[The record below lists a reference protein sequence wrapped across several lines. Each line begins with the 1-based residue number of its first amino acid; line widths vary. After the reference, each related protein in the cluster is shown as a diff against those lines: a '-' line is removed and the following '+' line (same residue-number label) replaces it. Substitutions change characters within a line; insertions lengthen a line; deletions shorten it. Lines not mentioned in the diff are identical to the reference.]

1 MDKPVDIWEA
11 KEKKIG
17 IKRPHGISSSL
28 FSAEQIRELDRI
40 VIEEFDISG
49 YELMQ
54 RAGRFSYDKLKENW
68 PEANN
73 ICVFCGSGNNAG
85 DGYVLAKLAAMD
97 KKTVSVVNC
106 FNSEKL
112 KGDAKRAYQ
121 DLLAANV
128 KPLNERIEN
137 CYKFLD
143 TFRGLDIGI
152 DNDEMKELVVVDAIF
167 GTGLKRNIDDDYL
180 INLIKAINYH
190 SQFYG
195 DIYEELNQKH
205 VGNVLS
211 IDIPSGL
218 NADTGSV
225 MGTAVTANVTAT
237 FMGIKKGMLTNDGP
251 DCSGEIVFSRLNIPN
266 QSYESL
272 AHKLGGAHANIL
284 RLESYIPVWKKNYE
298 TIYSLC
304 SFLEP
309 RKRNS
314 HKGNFGHV
322 LIIGGDEGYLGAS
335 QLAAQAAMRVGA
347 GLVSV
352 ATRKSHAAQLSI
364 AVPEIMC
371 HGVETL
377 HELMPLI
384 KRANVIAI
392 GPGLGQSEWAKLLF
406 ARVLESDLPIII
418 DADAL
423 NLLSEEEQS
432 SSNWII
438 TPHPGEASR
447 LLKTDV
453 DAIQSDRFQSAKMLH
468 EKYQGPVVLKGCGS
482 IIADSRGDLFVCAS
496 GNPGMSSGGMGDVLT
511 GVIAGLLAQGIE
523 MDEEI
528 FEGHTI
534 RQPILNY
541 KIDIIGDATKF
552 GVLLHSRAADLAVG
566 EGANSLQRGL
576 MATDLMPYLREL
588 ANSFSWDEYRTKV
601 WDRGSREDRT

>member
-1 MDKPVDIWEA
+1 MDEPTNIIRAWDKARGFEEPQ
-11 KEKKIG
+11 
-17 IKRPHGISSSL
+17 RLNLSL
-28 FSAEQIRELDRI
+28 FSTEQVRELDRI
-40 VIEEFDISG
+40 VIEETGVTG

-54 RAGRFSYDKLKENW
+54 RAGRFSYDTLKKTWLDVTE
-68 PEANN
+68 

-106 FNSEKL
+106 FNPEKL
-112 KGDAKRAYQ
+112 KGDAKRVYQ
-121 DLLAANV
+121 DLLATDV
-128 KPLNERIEN
+128 KPINERIEN
-137 CYKFLD
+137 CHRFLNTFDGIRLEPKFV
-143 TFRGLDIGI
+143 I
-152 DNDEMKELVVVDAIF
+152 VDAIF

-180 INLIKAINYH
+180 IDLIESINCYYTEFDNPLRG
-190 SQFYG
+190 Q
-195 DIYEELNQKH
+195 
-205 VGNVLS
+205 VLS

-225 MGTAVTANVTAT
+225 MGAAIKATVTAT
-237 FMGIKKGMLTNDGP
+237 FMGTKKGMLTNDGP
-251 DCSGEIVFSRLNIPN
+251 DYSGKIVFDRLDI
-266 QSYESL
+266 QYESYKSL
-272 AHKLGGAHANIL
+272 ARNLGEAHARIL
-284 RLESYIPVWKKNYE
+284 NLGDYITQWDRDYTRL
-298 TIYSLC
+298 YSLTN
-304 SFLEP
+304 FLIL

-377 HELMPLI
+377 DELMPLI

-432 SSNWII
+432 SPNWVI

-482 IIADSRGDLFVCAS
+482 IVADSRGNLFVCDV

-511 GVIAGLLAQGIE
+511 GTIAGFIAQGIE
-523 MDEEI
+523 MDEATYRDWNRIPDE
-528 FEGHTI
+528 
-534 RQPILNY
+534 
-541 KIDIIGDATKF
+541 DDADVIGDATKL
-552 GVLLHSRAADLAVG
+552 GVLMHAYAADLAAG
-566 EGANSLQRGL
+566 SMERGL
-576 MATDLMPYLREL
+576 MATDLMPYLRKL
-588 ANSFSWDEYRTKV
+588 ANYPGISRDDSCNIKMI
-601 WDRGSREDRT
+601 DR